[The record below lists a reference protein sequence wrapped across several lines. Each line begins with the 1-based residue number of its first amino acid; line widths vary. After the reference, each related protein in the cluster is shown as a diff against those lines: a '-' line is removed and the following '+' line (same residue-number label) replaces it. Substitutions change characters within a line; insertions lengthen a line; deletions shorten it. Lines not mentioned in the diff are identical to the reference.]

1 MTLNAVIPSP
11 LKLVLQLG
19 LQTLIESGRSS
30 TKKSA
35 PSFVVM
41 AIANPETFLSTRST
55 FREKIWKKL
64 VNFMILKFSN
74 FAISTLSKQLHLL

>member
-19 LQTLIESGRSS
+19 LQTFIESGRSS

-41 AIANPETFLSTRST
+41 AIANPETFLPTRSA
-55 FREKIWKKL
+55 FREKITE
-64 VNFMILKFSN
+64 I
-74 FAISTLSKQLHLL
+74 